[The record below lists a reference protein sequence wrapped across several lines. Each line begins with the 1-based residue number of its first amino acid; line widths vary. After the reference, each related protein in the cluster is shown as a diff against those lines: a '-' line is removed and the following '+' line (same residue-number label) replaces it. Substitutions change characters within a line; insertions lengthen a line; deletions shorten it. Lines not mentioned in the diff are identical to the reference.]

1 MKASKE
7 QNFEKTLPSGYT
19 QALYIN
25 AKSAKFGIVFNLIAF
40 AVWGLVVAA
49 AFLFLHLGGKLTSG
63 LLKVGYL
70 QLSLAY
76 LVLIGAMVGYIVL
89 HELVHGFAYK
99 KLTGEKPTFGIS
111 WSCAFCGV
119 PNIYVYRKASIIALA
134 APLVLLSLLLMP
146 IAAVAFIIALEGG
159 SVAATAVFLGL
170 ALLIGMHVGG
180 CSGDIYLLLLFIFK
194 FKKGSTLVRDTGPE
208 QFIYVKVSDSVSDSA
223 SVRNSL

>member
-1 MKASKE
+1 MKTSKE
-7 QNFEKTLPSGYT
+7 KNFEKALPAGYT

-25 AKSAKFGIVFNLIAF
+25 AKSAKFGIIFNLIAF

-76 LVLIGAMVGYIVL
+76 LVFVGAMIGYTVL

-99 KLTGEKPTFGIS
+99 KLTGEKLTFGIS

-119 PNIYVYRKASIIALA
+119 PKIYTYRRTAMIAVA
-134 APLVLLSLLLMP
+134 APLTVFTLIFIPLLVLLYLVSPLYYLI
-146 IAAVAFIIALEGG
+146 IAAIF
-159 SVAATAVFLGL
+159 GL
-170 ALLIGMHVGG
+170 HLGG
-180 CSGDIYLLLLFIFK
+180 CSGDIYVLYLLAVK
-194 FKKGSTLVRDTGPE
+194 FKDKKTLMRDTGPE
-208 QFIYVKVSDSVSDSA
+208 QFFYLPDGEKTE
-223 SVRNSL
+223 L

>member
-25 AKSAKFGIVFNLIAF
+25 AKSAKFGIIFNLIAF

-76 LVLIGAMVGYIVL
+76 LVLIGAMIGYTVL

-99 KLTGEKPTFGIS
+99 KLTGEKLTFGIS

-119 PNIYVYRKASIIALA
+119 PKIYTYRRTAMIAVA
-134 APLVLLSLLLMP
+134 APLAVFTLLFVPLLVLLYLVSPLYYLI
-146 IAAVAFIIALEGG
+146 IAAIF
-159 SVAATAVFLGL
+159 GL
-170 ALLIGMHVGG
+170 HLGG
-180 CSGDIYLLLLFIFK
+180 CSGDIYVLYLLAVK
-194 FKKGSTLVRDTGPE
+194 FKDKKTLMCDTGPE
-208 QFIYVKVSDSVSDSA
+208 QFFYLPDGEKTE
-223 SVRNSL
+223 L

>member
-99 KLTGEKPTFGIS
+99 KLTGEKLTFGIS

-119 PNIYVYRKASIIALA
+119 PKIYTYRRTAMIAVA
-134 APLVLLSLLLMP
+134 APLTVFTLLFIPLLVLLYLVSPLYYLI
-146 IAAVAFIIALEGG
+146 IAAIF
-159 SVAATAVFLGL
+159 GL
-170 ALLIGMHVGG
+170 HLGG
-180 CSGDIYLLLLFIFK
+180 CSGDIYVLYLLAVK
-194 FKKGSTLVRDTGPE
+194 FKDKKTLMRDTGPE
-208 QFIYVKVSDSVSDSA
+208 QFFYLPDGEKTE
-223 SVRNSL
+223 L